1 MLGASTAV
9 SMKTRTTKDAH
20 FGTDRGVE
28 PNNTQLLPA
37 AEVLPAET
45 GVLPCVAREDFA
57 EQDCITSR
65 IV

>member
-9 SMKTRTTKDAH
+9 SMRTRATEDAH
-20 FGTDRGVE
+20 FGTDRGME
-28 PNNTQLLPA
+28 PNNKQLLPA
-37 AEVLPAET
+37 ADVLPAET
-45 GVLPCVAREDFA
+45 SVLPCVAREDFA